1 MFLTQP
7 AEILVPTVEI
17 EFPKLK
23 QSREPR
29 YSRSAMVRFMHK
41 SCAVVRRI
49 SLLAF
54 ILSAGIGRAQVAP
67 DLLNNPWS
75 AHWITCPD
83 APQRDA
89 VVFHARK
96 VLELSSVPAHFVVHV
111 SADNQ
116 FLLYVNQQR
125 VGRGPARSDLAHWRF
140 ETYDLAP
147 LLHAGRNVLAATVW
161 NFGTQAAIAQMSSR
175 AAFVLQGNTA
185 AERAADTNDSWEA
198 ELEPAIQPLGPSSLP
213 PHFYYAAEPPE
224 RMEAASFDWS
234 WNADPRDN
242 PSQRW
247 KKAATISRAGPRG
260 VRFQDTNW
268 ELVSDPLPPMAMEL
282 ASAGKVVRA
291 EGIEV
296 PSAFPEKAF
305 TVPAHAK
312 ASVLL
317 DASHLTT
324 AYPELTVSGGAGAAI
339 HLTYAE
345 ALYDEKGVKGNR
357 NEIAG
362 KHIAG
367 VHDEFVTDGPSRVFV
382 PLPWRTWRFLQ
393 LDISTADEPLQV
405 EQLRTWFTAYP
416 FEPRGRFTAD
426 DSALGSIWE
435 VGWRTA
441 RLDAHDTYMD
451 TPYWERLQYVGDTR
465 IQALISYTVAG
476 DDRLARQA
484 IQAFDNSRIPDGI
497 TQSRYP
503 SSLPQLIPTF
513 SLLWIGMVHDF
524 WLYREDPAFV
534 QAQVPG
540 TRTVLDW
547 YLQHQRAD
555 GLLDKLPWWVF
566 VDWAEDFDNG
576 EPPQDA
582 NGGSAAITLQFI
594 EALRYASQLEGVYG
608 DAHRAQTYRAAIT
621 RASDGFRKLCWN
633 SKAGLFADTPA
644 QKHFSQ
650 HANILAVWLDIVPQ
664 AQQKTVLTKVLAA
677 SDGGFKADS
686 TQPPLSKAT
695 YYFRFYL
702 ARALQHAG
710 MGDEYLRLLQPWR
723 DMLALGLTTWAEQPE
738 PTRSDSH
745 AWSAHPN
752 FDLLTI
758 VAGIRPQTPGFS
770 TVTIEP
776 HLGAL
781 THVTAEM
788 AHQQGQ
794 IKTEYRR
801 TSQGIES
808 EITLPAS
815 LSGVLVWQGKNYPL
829 HEGAQHLTL
838 ALPPASR

>member
-1 MFLTQP
+1 MGRLRASFSFVCVLTSLP
-7 AEILVPTVEI
+7 
-17 EFPKLK
+17 
-23 QSREPR
+23 
-29 YSRSAMVRFMHK
+29 
-41 SCAVVRRI
+41 CAG
-49 SLLAF
+49 S
-54 ILSAGIGRAQVAP
+54 GQAQVAP
-67 DLLNNPWS
+67 ELLNQAWT

-96 VLELSSVPAHFVVHV
+96 VLELNAVPRHFLVHV

-125 VGRGPARSDLAHWRF
+125 AGSGPARSDGAHWRF

-147 LLHAGRNVLAATVW
+147 LLHPGRNVIAATVW
-161 NFGTQAAIAQMSSR
+161 NFGAQAAIAQMSDR
-175 AAFVLQGNTA
+175 AGFLLQGDTA
-185 AERAADTNDSWEA
+185 TERVADTNENWET
-198 ELEPAIQPLGPSSLP
+198 EPEMAIAPLSASPDFP
-213 PHFYYAAEPPE
+213 QHFYYAAEPPL
-224 RMEAASFDWS
+224 RMDAAAFDWS

-242 PSQRW
+242 PNQRW
-247 KKAATISRAGPRG
+247 KKAAIISKAGPRG

-268 ELVSDPLPPMAMEL
+268 QLVPDPLPPMAMEL
-282 ASAGKVVRA
+282 ESSGKVVRA
-291 EGIEV
+291 SGIDV
-296 PSAFPEKAF
+296 PSDFPEKPF
-305 TVPAHAK
+305 TVPAQTK

-324 AYPELTVSGGAGAAI
+324 AYLELTVSGGAGATI
-339 HLTYAE
+339 RLTYAE
-345 ALYDEKGVKGNR
+345 ALYDDKGVKGNR
-357 NEIAG
+357 NELAG

-367 VHDEFVTDGPSRVFV
+367 VHDEFLSDGPRRIFM

-393 LDISTADEPLQV
+393 LDISTADQPLDV

-416 FEPRGRFTAD
+416 FAQRGHFAAD
-426 DSALGSIWE
+426 DASLASIWD

-441 RLDAHDTYMD
+441 RLDAHETYMD

-484 IQAFDNSRIPDGI
+484 IQAFDDSRIPDGI

-503 SSLPQLIPTF
+503 SSLSQIIPTF

-524 WLYREDPAFV
+524 WLYRDDPAFV

-555 GLLDKLPWWVF
+555 GLLEKLPWWVF
-566 VDWAEDFDNG
+566 VDWAGDFENG

-582 NGGSAAITLQFI
+582 NGGSAVITLQFI
-594 EALRYASQLEGVYG
+594 EALRYAAQLENVYG
-608 DAHRAQTYRAAIT
+608 DAHRAQTYRAAAT
-621 RASDGFRKLCWN
+621 RASEGLRRLCW
-633 SKAGLFADTPA
+633 SQRFSLFADTPA

-650 HANILAVWLDIVPQ
+650 HANILAVWLDLVPP
-664 AQQKTVLTKVLAA
+664 AQQKAVLTRILSA
-677 SDGGFKADS
+677 SDAGFKSDVS
-686 TQPPLSKAT
+686 VPPLSKAT

-702 ARALQHAG
+702 ARALQYAG
-710 MGDEYLRLLQPWR
+710 MGDEYIRLLQPWR
-723 DMLALGLTTWAEQPE
+723 DMLALGLSTWAEQPE

-776 HLGAL
+776 NLDRL
-781 THVTAEM
+781 THVTAAM
-788 AHQQGQ
+788 AHQQGE
-794 IKTEYRR
+794 IKAEYTR
-801 TSQGIES
+801 TSQGIETQ
-808 EITLPAS
+808 ITLPAS
-815 LSGVLVWQGKNYPL
+815 LSGSLVWQGKRYPL

-838 ALPPASR
+838 ALPLKTR